1 MTVTV
6 AVLGASGRMGQQVL
20 AALAANSQVEC
31 TAAVVRDDSSA
42 LGKRVEGH
50 AELVYCTL
58 ADAIAARSQVF
69 IDFSLPVALL
79 DNLTAAREAG
89 AAIVVCTTGLTAVQQ
104 QQLQQAGEQQ
114 RVLYAANTS
123 VGVNLL
129 AELVQLAS
137 GVLAQADIEITEAHH
152 RHKRDAP
159 SGTALLLGE
168 AAAQGRQQVLADVS
182 AGIRGDGL
190 RGDGEIGFAS
200 IRAADIIGEH
210 TVMLAQ
216 TGERLELTHRVSNR
230 TIFAK
235 GALQAAQWLVQQEPG
250 YYQMRDMLNLQQLLS
265 KLA

>member
-6 AVLGASGRMGQQVL
+6 AVLGASGRMGQEVVT
-20 AALAANSQVEC
+20 AIASNSQVEC
-31 TAAVVRDDSSA
+31 TAAVVRDSSSA
-42 LGKRVEGH
+42 VGESVAGGSG
-50 AELVYCTL
+50 LVYSTL
-58 ADAIAARSQVF
+58 ADAVKARPQVF
-69 IDFSLPVALL
+69 IDFSLPTALS
-79 DNLTAAREAG
+79 DNLQAARDAG
-89 AAIVVCTTGLTAVQQ
+89 AAIVVCTTGLSTEQQ
-104 QQLQQAGEQQ
+104 QELQQAGEQQ

-168 AAAQGRQQVLADVS
+168 AAAQGRQQQLADVS

-200 IRAADIIGEH
+200 VRAADIIGEH
-210 TVMLAQ
+210 TVLLAQ
-216 TGERLELTHRVSNR
+216 PGERLELTHRVSNR
-230 TIFAK
+230 NIFAK